1 MKRGVLR
8 VVFKLVCPLA
18 WADKGKY
25 EFQSGYL
32 INQKRR

>member
-1 MKRGVLR
+1 MKRGALHL
-8 VVFKLVCPLA
+8 VFKLKYPLA

-32 INQKRR
+32 IN